1 MLSPNTTIER
11 KAKFLAQRNLG
22 AELNG
27 TFENHLADAVQSV
40 IQSSSPTER
49 QQAPDKAIEAH
60 ENTPNNGFLGM
71 FGI

>member
-27 TFENHLADAVQSV
+27 TFENHLADAIQSV

-49 QQAPDKAIEAH
+49 QQALDKAIEAV
-60 ENTPNNGFLGM
+60 ENTPNNAFLGM

>member
-1 MLSPNTTIER
+1 MLSPNTRIER
-11 KAKFLAQRNLG
+11 EAKFLAQRNPG

-27 TFENHLADAVQSV
+27 KFENHLADA

-49 QQAPDKAIEAH
+49 QQALDKAIEAV
-60 ENTPNNGFLGM
+60 ENAPNNAFLGM

>member
-1 MLSPNTTIER
+1 MLSPDTRIER
-11 KAKFLAQRNLG
+11 KAKFLALRNLG

-27 TFENHLADAVQSV
+27 TFENHLADAVQSF

-49 QQAPDKAIEAH
+49 QQAPDKAIETH

>member
-11 KAKFLAQRNLG
+11 KAKFLAQLNLG

-27 TFENHLADAVQSV
+27 TFENYLADAVQSV

-60 ENTPNNGFLGM
+60 ENTPNNEFLGM

>member
-1 MLSPNTTIER
+1 MLSHNTTIER

-49 QQAPDKAIEAH
+49 QQAPDKAVEAH

>member
-27 TFENHLADAVQSV
+27 TFENHLADAVHSV